1 MTRLIVLDTNMLVSG
16 ILSESGP
23 SGQILDLALNRS
35 LGLGTEPRILA
46 EYRDVLARPHL
57 ALHQARVT
65 QILDAVEKYGREV
78 AALPWPYPMPD
89 QDDEVFI
96 ATAHALGAIL
106 VTGNIAHYPQTSRA
120 DVPVMTPREFIDLL
134 RRSLPGRV

>member
-1 MTRLIVLDTNMLVSG
+1 MSLRDSIS
-16 ILSESGP
+16 P
-23 SGQILDLALNRS
+23 SIKH
-35 LGLGTEPRILA
+35 GTPKSSVRW
-46 EYRDVLARPHL
+46 R
-57 ALHQARVT
+57 
-65 QILDAVEKYGREV
+65 KYGKEV

-106 VTGNIAHYPQTSRA
+106 VTGNITHYPQPSRA

-134 RRSLPGRV
+134 RQSLPGRV